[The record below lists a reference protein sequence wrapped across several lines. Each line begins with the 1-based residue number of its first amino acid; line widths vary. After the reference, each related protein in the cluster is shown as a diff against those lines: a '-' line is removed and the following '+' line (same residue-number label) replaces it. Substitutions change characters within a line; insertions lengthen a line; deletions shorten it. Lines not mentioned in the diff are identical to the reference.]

1 MPCRIYSMYLCVH
14 DMSRAISFYEQ
25 FLQQPVTIHDDIYSV
40 FDIGGFRL
48 GLFAYQKVNEEHVF
62 GSNCLPSFE
71 FESLE
76 VLKKQMEGKTIR
88 FPLTQIKDNW
98 VAEIIDSEGNPIECT
113 APVIR
118 SIS

>member
-48 GLFAYQKVNEEHVF
+48 GLFAYQKVNEEHLF

-76 VLKKQMEGKTIR
+76 VLKKQMEGKNNSFSFDT
-88 FPLTQIKDNW
+88 D
-98 VAEIIDSEGNPIECT
+98 
-113 APVIR
+113 
-118 SIS
+118 

>member
-48 GLFAYQKVNEEHVF
+48 GLFAYQKVN
-62 GSNCLPSFE
+62 
-71 FESLE
+71 
-76 VLKKQMEGKTIR
+76 
-88 FPLTQIKDNW
+88 
-98 VAEIIDSEGNPIECT
+98 
-113 APVIR
+113 
-118 SIS
+118 